1 MLARDV
7 QDSTPAAAVRE
18 RLMVGG
24 WGAAGSLKLEA

>member
-24 WGAAGSLKLEA
+24 WGQLEA